1 MKRRILFSILTF
13 FLIFIPLQAVGED
26 QFFTTLEQGVYEKSL
41 NPQEDPFASQC
52 QQLYYNVTRCS
63 DHPWDENEIHNI
75 SGDLCSC
82 SQANV
87 VVNTQGFS
95 SPITVRGVWAFF
107 IGGQWKMIKS
117 DPFQLEPGYC
127 WWLILRLY
135 GISGSFSTEYV
146 AGVEYMGKIYH
157 AVSTY
162 GLYHLTVNCY

>member
-1 MKRRILFSILTF
+1 MKRGILFSILIF

-41 NPQEDPFASQC
+41 NPQEDPFANQC

-63 DHPWDENEIHNI
+63 DQPWDENEIHNI

-82 SQANV
+82 FQANV

-135 GISGSFSTEYV
+135 SISGSFSTEYA

-157 AVSTY
+157 AVPTY